1 MPAVVLPYLLLAAA
15 HGSDPGPVVCPWCGS
30 ENIVP
35 VEWHGPTG
43 VVAPDGSLEYQLQV
57 GYRCRDCGGIEG
69 L

>member
-1 MPAVVLPYLLLAAA
+1 MI
-15 HGSDPGPVVCPWCGS
+15 CPWCGS
-30 ENIVP
+30 ENVTP
-35 VEWHGPTG
+35 MRWHGPTG